1 MYMRPFERPCP
12 HLCFLT
18 PNQNIQL
25 PTPFPRAQ
33 SNTYTPTQDLLVKS
47 RKKPAACPKLPS
59 PTMYPFR
66 QRSTWHSLVVNVLL
80 LSTIASAMALPIEPD
95 PTEPRIEQKIVARGG
110 KAGSSNQDAA
120 VATASK
126 RLRSS
131 GSNEAGASGQDASA
145 QPTEQSPKKPK
156 KPKVR
161 SSGTSEAKATLREV
175 IVGVIIKNG
184 MTKVTT
190 EEDKEIWVKKDKLEP
205 DARCL
210 MALIPSELALRWS
223 QSASDKGLEQVTG
236 YQTTKNPSSPSNFKW
251 ERTIDRVHGGSI
263 YGARTTLYPADRI
276 IKIATV
282 EMSQNLKTSLTKDLI
297 QKVTQSRSDKLP
309 NVLSIYEL
317 LLHMMRSLKDEYG
330 INVDFD
336 MSPDSEFGEA
346 FWEMLGENGTGE
358 GRVLAETGE
367 DWERELYR
375 QIMVGDIRLDDALLD
390 SGNKVILETLWDKV
404 HLVNNQDDW
413 DEERRKQLER
423 GGQD

>member
-1 MYMRPFERPCP
+1 MDRFFCLVWQAESLEKPSKGLRSSERV
-12 HLCFLT
+12 
-18 PNQNIQL
+18 
-25 PTPFPRAQ
+25 RA
-33 SNTYTPTQDLLVKS
+33 
-47 RKKPAACPKLPS
+47 
-59 PTMYPFR
+59 
-66 QRSTWHSLVVNVLL
+66 
-80 LSTIASAMALPIEPD
+80 
-95 PTEPRIEQKIVARGG
+95 
-110 KAGSSNQDAA
+110 
-120 VATASK
+120 

-131 GSNEAGASGQDASA
+131 GSNEAGASGQDAST
-145 QPTEQSPKKPK
+145 QPTEQSSKKSKKPK
-156 KPKVR
+156 KPKVK
-161 SSGTSEAKATLREV
+161 SSSNTSEAKATLREV

-223 QSASDKGLEQVTG
+223 QSASDKSLAQVTG
-236 YQTTKNPSSPSNFKW
+236 YQTTKNPSSPSIFKW

-263 YGARTTLYPADRI
+263 YEARTTLYPADRI

-297 QKVTQSRSDKLP
+297 RKVTQSRSDKLP

-317 LLHMMRSLKDEYG
+317 LLHMMRLLKDEYG

-346 FWEMLGENGTGE
+346 FWEMLRENGTGE

-367 DWERELYR
+367 DWERELY
-375 QIMVGDIRLDDALLD
+375 

-404 HLVNNQDDW
+404 SLVNNQDDW
-413 DEERRKQLER
+413 DEARRKQLER

>member
-1 MYMRPFERPCP
+1 
-12 HLCFLT
+12 
-18 PNQNIQL
+18 
-25 PTPFPRAQ
+25 
-33 SNTYTPTQDLLVKS
+33 
-47 RKKPAACPKLPS
+47 
-59 PTMYPFR
+59 
-66 QRSTWHSLVVNVLL
+66 
-80 LSTIASAMALPIEPD
+80 
-95 PTEPRIEQKIVARGG
+95 
-110 KAGSSNQDAA
+110 
-120 VATASK
+120 
-126 RLRSS
+126 
-131 GSNEAGASGQDASA
+131 
-145 QPTEQSPKKPK
+145 
-156 KPKVR
+156 
-161 SSGTSEAKATLREV
+161 
-175 IVGVIIKNG
+175 

-190 EEDKEIWVKKDKLEP
+190 EEGKEIWFKKDKLEP

-223 QSASDKGLEQVTG
+223 QSASDKSLAQVTG
-236 YQTTKNPSSPSNFKW
+236 YQTTKNPSSPSIFKW

-317 LLHMMRSLKDEYG
+317 LLHMMISLKDEYG

-358 GRVLAETGE
+358 GRVLAKTGE

-375 QIMVGDIRLDDALLD
+375 QIMAGDIRLDDALLD

-404 HLVNNQDDW
+404 PLVNNQDDW